1 MIGGA
6 DVEKVHFGITN
17 FELVDPG
24 MQAIPDRL
32 DIGVKDKYLEIKISI
47 KPLADYEKVMRRL
60 RILKGVDVTCE
71 MLIESASQNI
81 KQLKSF
87 VDNLCW
93 ILSVARGTSI
103 QWIYIY
109 LYDDRGNC
117 TSRSFFPRKT
127 KPYCPLYIIA
137 PIIKDT
143 KLFLEKVYPS
153 YIERRDSYRL
163 NEGIIASYID
173 AKIETDYL
181 EARGVKLVVAME
193 MLKDMF
199 LELPDTPIKYRIIE
213 DNDFKELL
221 EDLQKAIG
229 NVLKSNGRISKSE
242 RGDIYKNILGLNHR
256 SFPQVL
262 EKLCE
267 KLDFEPKKEDI
278 DLFITCRNSL
288 VHRGRYY
295 CQTATPEEKAKRN
308 PKSTAFEEYMFLV
321 NFLDRIFLKMLNY
334 GENHYIDWSK
344 LPPTRRILT

>member
-109 LYDDRGNC
+109 QYDDRGNC

-153 YIERRDSYRL
+153 YCRVSYL
-163 NEGIIASYID
+163 ASD
-173 AKIETDYL
+173 
-181 EARGVKLVVAME
+181 
-193 MLKDMF
+193 
-199 LELPDTPIKYRIIE
+199 
-213 DNDFKELL
+213 
-221 EDLQKAIG
+221 KAEI
-229 NVLKSNGRISKSE
+229 V
-242 RGDIYKNILGLNHR
+242 
-256 SFPQVL
+256 
-262 EKLCE
+262 
-267 KLDFEPKKEDI
+267 
-278 DLFITCRNSL
+278 
-288 VHRGRYY
+288 
-295 CQTATPEEKAKRN
+295 
-308 PKSTAFEEYMFLV
+308 
-321 NFLDRIFLKMLNY
+321 
-334 GENHYIDWSK
+334 
-344 LPPTRRILT
+344 